1 MSLVATRLQNWRV
14 NSPEFDRNMARP
26 REYGALDFFIQQTDA
41 PNSIISQN
49 LRDRAFAS
57 IGNTVQIPVI
67 NDDEDVQVSNVR
79 SCVIP
84 DSANTSALYTV
95 VWKTLSVG
103 FSIVPAAYM
112 NNEID
117 VQKDFERKMEKV
129 IRALATEL
137 DKGAIASLEAN
148 KTQVFAD
155 LLQYAQVG
163 NVVQVPIQMAT
174 EILGDTNPMMRANNY
189 PRMLH
194 IIGNAGVD
202 SLIRKLAQHDVYN
215 DVNKRMEYDNKVVHY
230 TNNIVNEAGK
240 NGTFFAVEDGNVGI
254 LTRVDRESLR
264 RAKAYNT
271 EWDVVRLPYIDLP
284 VGAVVKTE
292 VGDQSSTDGAA
303 TADLTCAVK
312 ESYGFSLDVAYLVAY
327 NNDLSTIANPIIKAE
342 IEAPA
347 TNQPYAT
354 PVYVANAAQIGQPT
368 PTITLSDDTVSVA
381 ENATETI
388 TATTTPNAFVVDWS
402 SSDEAVATVAGGVIT
417 GVAAG
422 TATITAKITVD
433 GYNYTA
439 TCAVTVTA

>member
-1 MSLVATRLQNWRV
+1 MSLIATRLQDWRV
-14 NSPEFDRNMARP
+14 KNPEFDRNMARP

-67 NDDEDVQVSNVR
+67 NFDGEVQVSNTR

-84 DSANTSALYTV
+84 DNANTSALYTV

-103 FSIVPAAYM
+103 FSMVPSAYM

-117 VQKDFERKMEKV
+117 YPQDFERKMEKI

-137 DKGAIASLEAN
+137 DKGAIAALEAN

-155 LLQYAQVG
+155 LLQYAQSG
-163 NVVQVPIQMAT
+163 NAIQVPIQMAT
-174 EILGDTNPMMRANNY
+174 EILGDTNPIMRANNY

-254 LTRVDRESLR
+254 LTRVDREALR
-264 RAKAYNT
+264 RAKAYNA

-284 VGAVVKTE
+284 VGAMYKTE
-292 VGDQSSTDGAA
+292 IGNQSATDGAA

-312 ESYGFSLDVAYLVAY
+312 EYFGFSVDVAFLVAY
-327 NNDLSTIANPIIKAE
+327 NSNPETVANPIIKAE

-347 TNQPYAT
+347 TNQPIAT

-422 TATITAKITVD
+422 SATITAKITVD

>member
-202 SLIRKLAQHDVYN
+202 SLIRKLAQHDIYN

-264 RAKAYNT
+264 RAKTYNT

-292 VGDQSSTDGAA
+292 VGDQSETDGAA

-422 TATITAKITVD
+422 SATITAKITVD